1 MTVYEKIEN
10 TCSLSAYWNALLK
23 LNTGIILKNRL
34 QLRISEGNV
43 SFSDYENYKKTEEF
57 FKFVYHYAKTCDD
70 VLLQLEIQAE
80 LIELCAIAQYFQI
93 NSVSSARNYITEMEK
108 TLKKYPVP
116 LRRIQYYRMLARVQI
131 LEKNYEKG
139 IGEARKAVNMAEQQ
153 GEHDSLLYH
162 IYGMSIRKFVEQKL
176 YEEAKECKQFNE
188 SKLLEEKLIEIKN
201 YLSFASEQFEK
212 VRSTN
217 NKIAGY
223 VSDIE
228 MCIAVV
234 DFGKELYNK

>member
-1 MTVYEKIEN
+1 MLDNQLKHLVPDKTCQTALELGAIYRELTRFDDAMTVYEKIEN
-10 TCSLSAYWNALLK
+10 TCNLSAYWNARLK

-108 TLKKYPVP
+108 ILKKISCP
-116 LRRIQYYRMLARVQI
+116 IKENTI
-131 LEKNYEKG
+131 L
-139 IGEARKAVNMAEQQ
+139 
-153 GEHDSLLYH
+153 
-162 IYGMSIRKFVEQKL
+162 
-176 YEEAKECKQFNE
+176 
-188 SKLLEEKLIEIKN
+188 
-201 YLSFASEQFEK
+201 
-212 VRSTN
+212 
-217 NKIAGY
+217 
-223 VSDIE
+223 
-228 MCIAVV
+228 
-234 DFGKELYNK
+234 